1 MGAKLR
7 AYREVYDYLK
17 LFTDKLAVDFTWRV
31 TAEKPS
37 IQQFSTY
44 FIVKG
49 NVFQFIFTLTEQKT
63 TFVSVFLEMVINKC
77 LMSTELDLN
86 NIVQQNFL
94 HARDRVFKRTM
105 PL

>member
-1 MGAKLR
+1 MLIVR
-7 AYREVYDYLK
+7 C
-17 LFTDKLAVDFTWRV
+17 TITWRV

-37 IQQFSTY
+37 IQRFSTY
-44 FIVKG
+44 FIVKD

-63 TFVSVFLEMVINKC
+63 IFVSVFLEMVINKF
-77 LMSTELDLN
+77 LISTELDLN

-94 HARDRVFKRTM
+94 HARDRVFKRKM

>member
-1 MGAKLR
+1 MSPSTKGAKLR
-7 AYREVYDYLK
+7 AYREAYDYLK
-17 LFTDKLAVDFTWRV
+17 LFTDKLAVDIIWRV

-37 IQQFSTY
+37 IQRFSTY

-49 NVFQFIFTLTEQKT
+49 NVFQLIFTFAEQKT
-63 TFVSVFLEMVINKC
+63 NKF

-86 NIVQQNFL
+86 NIVQQIFL
-94 HARDRVFKRTM
+94 HARDRVFKRKM